1 MDSNNILGRYGY
13 TAGAGAAAVV
23 VPNNVNLSSV
33 AAFANAA
40 GATVQINGGALIP
53 VPFPGSFSTDV
64 AAGIVTQIGFP
75 VTINFV
81 GTAGYYVDWYG
92 G

>member
-23 VPNNVNLSSV
+23 VPNSVSLSTAS
-33 AAFANAA
+33 AFASAP
-40 GATVQINGGALIP
+40 GATMQINGGALIP
-53 VPFPGSFSTDV
+53 VPVNGSVSADI

-81 GTAGYYVDWYG
+81 GTSGYFVDWYG

>member
-13 TAGAGAAAVV
+13 DGGAGAAAVV
-23 VPNNVNLSSV
+23 VPNSVSLSTV
-33 AAFANAA
+33 AAFATAA
-40 GATVQINGGALIP
+40 GATVQINGGALVP
-53 VPFPGSFSTDV
+53 VPV
-64 AAGIVTQIGFP
+64 AGGFRADISGGIVTQIGFP

-81 GTAGYYVDWYG
+81 GTAGYFVDWFG